1 MVCSIISYTHWNKG
15 YRKVFSLITTVLD
28 YSASARE
35 RQMTK
40 LSLIDKILVTKNSFK
55 HVQCFYQVKETRVHV
70 GEREMLWEQ
79 KPTGLFPQ
87 LFLVLPNSHD
97 YFYNSIAA
105 SIALQ
110 TIFIY
115 VYRLHADGGT
125 CVTTWRQF
133 LFSFFTLSVLLAW
146 WPSLISKCHF
156 STCYVNWCT

>member
-1 MVCSIISYTHWNKG
+1 
-15 YRKVFSLITTVLD
+15 
-28 YSASARE
+28 
-35 RQMTK
+35 MTK
-40 LSLIDKILVTKNSFK
+40 LSFIDKILVTKNSFK
-55 HVQCFYQVKETRVHV
+55 HVQCSYQVSMRVHV

-105 SIALQ
+105 RIALQ

-115 VYRLHADGGT
+115 AYRLHADGGS

-133 LFSFFTLSVLLAW
+133 LFSFFTRTFSVTGMAAIFNFHIPFFDMLCKLV
-146 WPSLISKCHF
+146 
-156 STCYVNWCT
+156 YVNHVSRTGFFTVEFDFYS

>member
-1 MVCSIISYTHWNKG
+1 MK
-15 YRKVFSLITTVLD
+15 
-28 YSASARE
+28 
-35 RQMTK
+35 K

-55 HVQCFYQVKETRVHV
+55 HVQCFYRVKVTRVHV

-105 SIALQ
+105 RIALQ

-115 VYRLHADGGT
+115 VYRLHADGRT

-146 WPSLISKCHF
+146 RPSLISTCHF